1 MSQQRTYL
9 DYILDIQDALHKVA
23 IFIDGMT
30 FDEFVQDDKTA
41 FAVVRAFE
49 VIGEAAKRTPDSVR
63 AQYPSI
69 PWREMAQMRDKLIHH
84 YFGVD
89 LRIIWKTAQE
99 DLPALSPLIDQVV
112 REMQRENK
120 Q

>member
-1 MSQQRTYL
+1 MSEHRAYL
-9 DYILDIQDALHKVA
+9 DYILDIQDALGKVA
-23 IFIDGMT
+23 LFIDGMT
-30 FDEFVQDDKTA
+30 FDEFAQDDKTT

-63 AQYPSI
+63 EQYPSI

-89 LRIIWKTAQE
+89 LSVVWKTAQE
-99 DLPALSPLIDQVV
+99 DLPALSPLIARVV
-112 REMQRENK
+112 SNLQENK
-120 Q
+120 